1 MKWKDLEFLIVK
13 LDKLIIFLIIF
24 LLPVLIFIYVIKN
37 AYLFFFMMLLCPLWY
52 ILSCFFVWIYDKV
65 KSHKIRR

>member
-1 MKWKDLEFLIVK
+1 
-13 LDKLIIFLIIF
+13 
-24 LLPVLIFIYVIKN
+24 
-37 AYLFFFMMLLCPLWY
+37 LFFFMMLLCPLWY